1 MSDLSDLIG
10 RIYESVGDETALQT
24 ILNEASL
31 AEPLAGHLKRAVSLH
46 GRLGGLE
53 AALRSLEFT
62 LDNIGSPVI
71 LLDRQSSLVYANSAG
86 RKVLGEGVIL
96 GLRNGRVEA
105 RGTRPLAWASA
116 WESVLQGRGPV
127 SFGLRHSARLV
138 VGATLQ
144 LVGGNFPSLGY
155 PLAEVALFLR
165 MSPTPAR
172 SDWHRRLS
180 LTPAEARLAE
190 RLVAGDSPSA
200 LADRW
205 HLSRET
211 IKTQMASLFRKTDT
225 HRQAQ
230 LVAFLAALMAGV
242 PV

>member
-10 RIYESVGDETALQT
+10 RIYESVGDDAALQS
-24 ILNEASL
+24 ILEEA
-31 AEPLAGHLKRAVSLH
+31 AKEEPLASHLKRAVSLH
-46 GRLGGLE
+46 GRLEGLE
-53 AALRSLEFT
+53 AARRSLEFT
-62 LDNIGSPVI
+62 LHNIASPVI
-71 LLDRQSSLVYANSAG
+71 LLDRQSSLVFANDAG
-86 RKVLGEGVIL
+86 RKVLSEGVIV
-96 GLRNGRVEA
+96 GLRNGRLEA

-144 LVGGNFPSLGY
+144 LVGGTFPALGY
-155 PLAEVALFLR
+155 PFAEVALFLR
-165 MSPTPAR
+165 MSPTPALP
-172 SDWHRRLS
+172 DWHRRLA
-180 LTPAEARLAE
+180 LTPAEVRLAE
-190 RLVAGDSPSA
+190 RLVAGDSPTA
-200 LADRW
+200 LAARW